1 VTALTAA
8 DLIDELRH
16 SEGPFTLF
24 APTETAFVRLSPDD
38 YRNLFEPENK
48 AILQQILL
56 NHIVTNAT
64 IELSSGTVGME
75 VTTLT
80 GSNLT
85 TSYGNSGPFV
95 NDVPIF
101 DPYILAL
108 NGVIHAITE
117 LLIPEGT
124 IISNPTSSPVV
135 VDTEAP
141 SNSMATGDP
150 TRNQTSSPTANQTMA
165 PTPVSP
171 GPTVSPAVVQNKTA
185 TPVPPDPTNAPT
197 VAQEGAPTSA
207 PADPTNPPTG
217 TQTASPTGGAPDPTN
232 SPTLAEKTGSPTLT
246 PPDSTDAPA
255 DVVQTAAP
263 SLLVSRPIVEID
275 DFFANVTVRVM
286 FDDFPEEIGWLI
298 QDISNNSLVSSRPI
312 GSYPPPMGE
321 VEEIIL
327 LPEGVYLFGIEDSKK
342 EMGFV
347 VVTHPDLPLS

>member
-1 VTALTAA
+1 L
-8 DLIDELRH
+8 
-16 SEGPFTLF
+16 SESRPMTI
-24 APTETAFVRLSPDD
+24 ETYLNQRIRQSCSRF
-38 YRNLFEPENK
+38 FK
-48 AILQQILL
+48 TILA
-56 NHIVTNAT
+56 NAT
-64 IELSSGTVGME
+64 IELSSGTMGME
-75 VTTLT
+75 VTTLN

-85 TSYGNSGPFV
+85 ISYGNSGPFV

-101 DPYILAL
+101 DPDILAL

-135 VDTEAP
+135 ADTEAP

-150 TRNQTSSPTANQTMA
+150 TQNQTSSPTANQTMA

-171 GPTVSPAVVQNKTA
+171 GPTVSPAVVQSKTV
-185 TPVPPDPTNAPT
+185 TPVPPDPTNSPT

-217 TQTASPTGGAPDPTN
+217 TQTASPTAVAPDPTN

-255 DVVQTAAP
+255 VVHTAAP
-263 SLLVSRPIVEID
+263 SLLVARPIVEID
-275 DFFANVTVRVM
+275 DFFVNVTVRVM
-286 FDDFPEEIGWLI
+286 FDGFPEEIGWLI
-298 QDISNNSLVSSRPI
+298 QDISDNSLVSSRPI
-312 GSYPPPMGE
+312 GSYPPPMDE
-321 VEEIIL
+321 V
-327 LPEGVYLFGIEDSKK
+327 PQWMRWKRSFFYLRGSTCLVLKIQK
-342 EMGFV
+342 EMGF